1 MADIDRLEIG
11 IEAYAGKANSEL
23 DKLVRRLEKIEGNL
37 VRINASG
44 LSSFAAGIE
53 KLSKSMQ
60 AINGINTSAFT
71 KLSKNLD
78 KLASTDSARILQ
90 ASSAIN
96 TMSRSIANAGAAM
109 QSSVNVSEM
118 AKNIA
123 KLGGKNVDRAVVILP
138 KLAQE
143 LKNLMTTL
151 AQAPNVS
158 KNVIQMTNALANL
171 SNALK
176 GVRSANTQNTS
187 ILSNLSGIFSGLSGS
202 TRRASHSM
210 LSFAQIAGKVYASYF
225 LVIRAIKSLG
235 SAIESAMDYVET
247 YNYFSVTMDK
257 VGRDFKKDFA
267 RFGYDSAEEYANSFT
282 DRLNELTRKMT
293 GFSVGKNGELNMTDS
308 IGLALDPEKI
318 QNFQA
323 SVAAVTNSVGLI
335 GEASVN
341 TSKALTM
348 LSADLS
354 SLKNVDLNTV
364 MNNLQSG
371 LIGQSRA
378 LYKYGIDITNNTLQT
393 YAYANGI
400 DKAVSEMTQAEKM
413 QLRLLAI
420 LDQSKVA
427 WGDQANTINSV
438 ANQYRILKQQTSNLA
453 RIIGNLFLPI
463 VQKVLPVVNGMI
475 IALQRLFTT
484 LGFKI
489 WGGNWLKDTM
499 DGISGGSSNMDDL
512 GDSADDSADAMENAA
527 AAAKKLKTV
536 VLGIDELNINNPN
549 DDSGSGS
556 GSGSG
561 GKGFDLSDAIGDA
574 LADYEKVW
582 DEAFADAKNK
592 AQEYAD
598 AICKAFSE
606 AFKTG
611 DFSNIGKFISDN
623 ITKALN
629 SIDWEKVYEGA
640 RFFGKGLATFLNG
653 LITPEEFAA
662 VGRTIAGCLNTAVY
676 TALSF
681 GENLDW
687 KNIGLSIATGINNFF
702 STFDFASLAQAL
714 NTWVDGIGQI
724 IETAIDNINWSK
736 VLKGFADFFSNIE
749 IDTMVFVI
757 GALSFKMAGRLLTN
771 KVVQEVLLKK
781 IFGSISG
788 SGISLSLGT
797 LAATISTIAISA
809 PNLIA
814 CSQFANELLESIS
827 DFIDLLL
834 PDWAFD
840 LLSKIGAGMVA
851 GAALGTIAGPA
862 GTIAGAIIGGI
873 SGALWSQWSKL
884 TAWFDKTIGKWWDED
899 IALWFKKEKW
909 DSLFS
914 NIKTSLKSKW
924 DETVKQWKDGI
935 TRWWN
940 ENVAPWFTEE
950 KWKGLYQKIKDS
962 LKSTWDETV
971 LQWKINI
978 SKWWNENVA
987 PWFTI
992 EKWSTLYS
1000 TIKTS
1005 MKSKWDETVL
1015 QWKSDIQN
1023 WWNNHVTPWF
1033 TIEKWKSLFTRIKTS
1048 LKSKWDETVAQWKS
1062 GIQSWW
1068 DKDVSPWFT
1077 SAKWLGLYS
1086 SIKTALS
1093 SRWSEAVDKWKKD
1106 IQSWWDKHVTPWF
1119 TSSKWA
1125 NAMSGIKEGFK
1136 ESFKNAANA
1145 AIDVVNRLIRYLNS
1159 KLKVSWDGFTL
1170 PNGDKVGAFSKQLFK
1185 MSEIPHFAEGGYP
1198 ETGQL
1203 FMARENGMNEF
1214 VGSIGNKSAVANN
1227 DQIVAGIK
1235 QGVYE
1240 AMTEAMQY
1248 MMSQST
1254 EQPIIVQTTVE
1265 MDGKAIVQQTDKARR
1280 RMGWNFQPI

>member
-78 KLASTDSARILQ
+78 KLASADSARILQ

-413 QLRLLAI
+413 QLRLLDI

-629 SIDWEKVYEGA
+629 SIDWAKVYEGA

-788 SGISLSLGT
+788 SGIYLSLGT

-899 IALWFKKEKW
+899 IAPWFKKEKW

-971 LQWKINI
+971 LQWKTNI

-1023 WWNNHVTPWF
+1023 WWNNYVTPWF
-1033 TIEKWKSLFTRIKTS
+1033 TIEKWKSLFTSIKTS

>member
-400 DKAVSEMTQAEKM
+400 DKAVFEMTQAEKM

-662 VGRTIAGCLNTAVY
+662 VGRTIAGCLNTSVY

-702 STFDFASLAQAL
+702 STFDFVSLAQAL

-724 IETAIDNINWSK
+724 IETGIDNIDWSK
-736 VLKGFADFFSNIE
+736 ILKGFADFFSNIE

-899 IALWFKKEKW
+899 IAPWFKKEKW

-924 DETVKQWKDGI
+924 DETVKQWNDGI

-940 ENVAPWFTEE
+940 ENVSPWFTEE

-971 LQWKINI
+971 LQWKVNI

-992 EKWSTLYS
+992 EKW
-1000 TIKTS
+1000 K
-1005 MKSKWDETVL
+1005 
-1015 QWKSDIQN
+1015 N
-1023 WWNNHVTPWF
+1023 
-1033 TIEKWKSLFTRIKTS
+1033 LFTSIKTS